1 MTQSNSPIDIHRES
15 VRAEWVDYNGHMN
28 VAYFVLVF
36 DHATDTL
43 FDHVGLDESYR
54 AETNNSVFVVEAHVT
69 YDQEVLEGAA
79 LRVTTQI
86 LDIDDKRLHLFHRMY
101 AGDSDDLLATNELMI
116 LHMDMDIRR
125 SAPFPKKAL
134 TCFQRLA
141 KEHQALGRPGQSGR
155 EIGIR
160 RRGDDAPPG
169 V

>member
-15 VRAEWVDYNGHMN
+15 VCAEWVDYNGHMN

-36 DHATDTL
+36 DHATDTFL
-43 FDHVGLDESYR
+43 DHVGLDESYR

-69 YDQEVLEGAA
+69 YDQEVLEGAS

-101 AGDSDDLLATNELMI
+101 AGESDDLLATNELMI

-134 TCFQRLA
+134 AHFKRLNQ
-141 KEHQALGRPGQSGR
+141 EHEAIGRPVQSGR
-155 EIGIR
+155 VIGIR
-160 RRGDDAPPG
+160 RRSVNAPSNM
-169 V
+169 

>member
-1 MTQSNSPIDIHRES
+1 MEEKFPYEASMVVVSKDMC
-15 VRAEWVDYNGHMN
+15 DLNGHMN

-36 DHATDTL
+36 DHATDTF

-101 AGDSDDLLATNELMI
+101 AGESDDLLATNELMI

-134 TCFQRLA
+134 TYFQRLA

>member
-36 DHATDTL
+36 DHATDTI

-101 AGDSDDLLATNELMI
+101 AGESDDLLATNELMI

-134 TCFQRLA
+134 AHFKRLNQ
-141 KEHQALGRPGQSGR
+141 EHEAIGRPVQSGR
-155 EIGIR
+155 VIGIR
-160 RRGDDAPPG
+160 RRSVDAPPNM
-169 V
+169 